1 MVLPFGTRKRSMKVA
16 VFFFAII
23 ITQLM
28 SQDSTEVKTPKKA
41 IKYSLIPGGGQLYN
55 GKRIKAILIL
65 GSELW
70 MIYQFQANR
79 ISFHNWDNSSYSKP
93 KEYYRENR
101 NKYAWRALFVYI
113 YNLVDALVDAHL
125 STYNEFDFENTN
137 EVESM
142 EKYEDQ

>member
-1 MVLPFGTRKRSMKVA
+1 MVLPFGIRKRSMKVS

-23 ITQLM
+23 ISQLM

-41 IKYSLIPGGGQLYN
+41 LKYSLIPGGGQLYN
-55 GKRIKAILIL
+55 GKQIKAILIL

-79 ISFHNWDNSSYSKP
+79 ISFHNWNNTYSKP

-137 EVESM
+137 EVESL
-142 EKYEDQ
+142 EEDEEQ

>member
-1 MVLPFGTRKRSMKVA
+1 MVLPFGIRKKSMKVA
-16 VFFFAII
+16 VFLFAITI
-23 ITQLM
+23 SQLM

-41 IKYSLIPGGGQLYN
+41 LKYSLIPGGGQLYN

-70 MIYQFQANR
+70 MIYQFQVNR
-79 ISFHNWDNSSYSKP
+79 ISFHNWDNTYSKP

-101 NKYAWRALFVYI
+101 NKHAWRALFVYI

-137 EVESM
+137 EVESL
-142 EKYEDQ
+142 EEDEEQ

>member
-1 MVLPFGTRKRSMKVA
+1 MVLPFGIRKRSMKVS

-23 ITQLM
+23 ISQLM

-41 IKYSLIPGGGQLYN
+41 LKYSLIPGGGQLYN
-55 GKRIKAILIL
+55 GKQIKAILIL

-79 ISFHNWDNSSYSKP
+79 ISFHNWNNTYSKP

-125 STYNEFDFENTN
+125 STYNEFYFENTN
-137 EVESM
+137 EVKSL
-142 EKYEDQ
+142 EKDEDQ

>member
-1 MVLPFGTRKRSMKVA
+1 
-16 VFFFAII
+16 
-23 ITQLM
+23 M

-41 IKYSLIPGGGQLYN
+41 LKYSLIPGGGQLYN
-55 GKRIKAILIL
+55 GKQIKAILIL

-70 MIYQFQANR
+70 MIYQFHANR
-79 ISFHNWDNSSYSKP
+79 ISFHNWNNTYSKP

-125 STYNEFDFENTN
+125 STYNEFYFENTN
-137 EVESM
+137 EVKSL
-142 EKYEDQ
+142 EKDEDQ

>member
-1 MVLPFGTRKRSMKVA
+1 MVLPFGIRKKSMKVA
-16 VFFFAII
+16 VFLFAII
-23 ITQLM
+23 ISQLM

-41 IKYSLIPGGGQLYN
+41 LKYSLIPGGGQLYN
-55 GKRIKAILIL
+55 GKQIKAILIL

-79 ISFHNWDNSSYSKP
+79 ISFHNWNNTYSKP

-125 STYNEFDFENTN
+125 STYNEFYFENTN
-137 EVESM
+137 EVKSL
-142 EKYEDQ
+142 EKDEDQ

>member
-1 MVLPFGTRKRSMKVA
+1 MVLPFGIPKRSMKVA
-16 VFFFAII
+16 VFFFTII
-23 ITQLM
+23 ISQLM

-70 MIYQFQANR
+70 MIYQFQGNR
-79 ISFHNWDNSSYSKP
+79 ISFRNWDNTYSKP

-137 EVESM
+137 EVHTV
-142 EKYEDQ
+142 EKDED

>member
-1 MVLPFGTRKRSMKVA
+1 MKVS
-16 VFFFAII
+16 VIFFAII
-23 ITQLM
+23 ISQLM

-41 IKYSLIPGGGQLYN
+41 LKYSLIPGGGQLYN
-55 GKRIKAILIL
+55 GKQIKAILIL

-79 ISFHNWDNSSYSKP
+79 ISFHNWNNTYSKP

-125 STYNEFDFENTN
+125 STYNEFYFENTN
-137 EVESM
+137 EVKSL
-142 EKYEDQ
+142 EKDEDQ

>member
-41 IKYSLIPGGGQLYN
+41 LKYSLIPGGGQLYN
-55 GKRIKAILIL
+55 GKQIKAILIL

-79 ISFHNWDNSSYSKP
+79 ISFHNWNNTYSKP

-137 EVESM
+137 EVESL
-142 EKYEDQ
+142 EEDEEQ

>member
-1 MVLPFGTRKRSMKVA
+1 MVLPFGIRKRSMKVP

-23 ITQLM
+23 ISQLM

-41 IKYSLIPGGGQLYN
+41 LKYSLIPGGGQLYN
-55 GKRIKAILIL
+55 GKQIKAILIL

-79 ISFHNWDNSSYSKP
+79 ISFHNWNNTYSKP

-125 STYNEFDFENTN
+125 STYNEFYFENTN
-137 EVESM
+137 EVKSL
-142 EKYEDQ
+142 EKDEDQ